1 MSRFSFDA
9 IVSYRDWI
17 ETFQPAFQA
26 CGAAGAMSY
35 MCSYNAINGVP
46 ACANRELLGD
56 LLRGEW
62 NFTGF
67 VVSDCGG
74 FKLCH
79 KLLPVGITL
88 YNIWLDFS
96 VSGAI
101 GNVASQ
107 HKFAGSAEEASEF
120 CLKAGCDWNCGK
132 SRFCFF
138 PLSITLQCR
147 CISTPIGF

>member
-79 KLLPVGITL
+79 KSLPVGITL
-88 YNIWLDFS
+88 YNIWTFLCQGLLEMLPRSTSLQGVQKKPQSFVSRQDVTGIVVSQDF
-96 VSGAI
+96 
-101 GNVASQ
+101 ASF
-107 HKFAGSAEEASEF
+107 HS
-120 CLKAGCDWNCGK
+120 L
-132 SRFCFF
+132 
-138 PLSITLQCR
+138 
-147 CISTPIGF
+147 